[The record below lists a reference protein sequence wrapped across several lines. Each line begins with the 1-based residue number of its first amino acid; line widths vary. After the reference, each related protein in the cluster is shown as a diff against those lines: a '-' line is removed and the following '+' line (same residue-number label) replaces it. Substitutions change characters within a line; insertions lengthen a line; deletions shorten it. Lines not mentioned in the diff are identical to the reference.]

1 MSEDGRLAIR
11 SYRMCFSLERRI
23 HRIDRWRIPV
33 PFGVPLRGIGYA
45 AALLVGMLVL
55 GGFPVIGPAIA
66 AINPVLRL
74 AVAPCAGGYLLY
86 QWEIDGRPA
95 HIALFSVAR
104 LHVGPRRIMAF
115 RRMPATDTV
124 VRLGDVT
131 LAPDESTVRLRRGT
145 VRGPGTVVLRHPFRS
160 RASGSA
166 LRVSQEPGA
175 PRWRGRQVTLQAG
188 QRMVTR

>member
-1 MSEDGRLAIR
+1 MGDDGRLTIR

-45 AALLVGMLVL
+45 AALLVGLL
-55 GGFPVIGPAIA
+55 ALARFPLIGPSLA
-66 AINPVLRL
+66 AINPALRL
-74 AVAPCAGGYLLY
+74 IVVPGCGGYLLY

-95 HIALFSVAR
+95 HVALLSMAR
-104 LHVGPRRIMAF
+104 LHFGPRRIMAF
-115 RRMPATDTV
+115 RRMPAVDSV

-131 LAPDESTVRLRRGT
+131 LAPDESSARLRRGT
-145 VRGPGTVVLRHPFRS
+145 VRGPATVVLRHPFRS
-160 RASGSA
+160 RATGSS
-166 LRVSQEPGA
+166 LRVAQEPGA
-175 PRWRGRQVTLQAG
+175 PRWRGRQVTLRGG

>member
-1 MSEDGRLAIR
+1 MADDGRLAIR

-45 AALLVGMLVL
+45 AALLVGLL
-55 GGFPVIGPAIA
+55 ALSRFPLIGPAIA
-66 AINPVLRL
+66 AINPAVRL
-74 AVAPCAGGYLLY
+74 VVVPCCGGYLLY

-95 HIALFSVAR
+95 HIALFSIAC
-104 LHVGPRRIMAF
+104 LHFGPRRITAF
-115 RRMPATDTV
+115 RRMPEVDSV

-131 LAPDESTVRLRRGT
+131 LAPDEASARLRRGT
-145 VRGPGTVVLRHPFRS
+145 VRGPATVVLRHPFRP

-166 LRVSQEPGA
+166 LHVSQEPGA
-175 PRWRGRQVTLQAG
+175 PRWRGRQVALRAG

>member
-1 MSEDGRLAIR
+1 MGEDGRLAIR

-45 AALLVGMLVL
+45 VVLLLGMLAL
-55 GGFPVIGPAIA
+55 SRFPVVGPALA
-66 AINPVLRL
+66 AINPALRL
-74 AVAPCAGGYLLY
+74 VVVPCCGAYLLHR
-86 QWEIDGRPA
+86 WEIDGRPA
-95 HIALFSVAR
+95 HIALFSIAR
-104 LHVGPRRIMAF
+104 LHFGPQRIVAF

-131 LAPDESTVRLRRGT
+131 LAPDESTSRLRRGT
-145 VRGPGTVVLRHPFRS
+145 VRGPATVVLRHPFRP
-160 RASGSA
+160 RAAGSA
-166 LRVSQEPGA
+166 LRVSQEEGA
-175 PRWRGRQVTLQAG
+175 ARWRGRQVTLRAG

>member
-1 MSEDGRLAIR
+1 MGDDGRLAIR

-45 AALLVGMLVL
+45 AVLLVGMLVL
-55 GGFPVIGPAIA
+55 GSLPVLGSAIA

-74 AVAPCAGGYLLY
+74 AVVPCCGGYLLY

-95 HIALFSVAR
+95 HIALFSIAR
-104 LHVGPRRIMAF
+104 LHLRPRRITAF
-115 RRMPATDTV
+115 RPIPAIDTA

-131 LAPDESTVRLRRGT
+131 LAPDESTARLRRGT
-145 VRGPGTVVLRHPFRS
+145 VRGPGTVLLRHPFRS
-160 RASGSA
+160 RASGST
-166 LRVSQEPGA
+166 LRVYQEPGA
-175 PRWRGRQVTLQAG
+175 PRWRGREVTLRVG